1 MTESFA
7 FNRKCLVEI
16 RVGKNHDKV
25 HPAWQD
31 DTNEGFLICYDVNL
45 VFDDQSIFLVQ
56 PCEIEI
62 KGRYPGLG
70 LSLKEI
76 EAVNLPSL
84 FKISCLPMRVEE
96 MLQTDCLGEDV
107 INQYIVALEN
117 GSKIV
122 IRHVFPPMTIGI
134 RFEHGNA

>member
-1 MTESFA
+1 MIESMRLD
-7 FNRKCLVEI
+7 RKCLVEI
-16 RVGKNHDKV
+16 RVGKSHDKV

-56 PCEIEI
+56 PREVEIT
-62 KGRYPGLG
+62 GRYPGLG
-70 LSLKEI
+70 LSLEEI

-96 MLQTDCLGEDV
+96 VLQTDCLGEDV
-107 INQYIVALEN
+107 INQYIIALEN

-122 IRHVFPPMTIGI
+122 IRHVFPPMTMGI
-134 RFEHGNA
+134 RFEQGNA

>member
-1 MTESFA
+1 MTESFG

-31 DTNEGFLICYDVNL
+31 DTNEGFLICYDFNL

-56 PCEIEI
+56 PCEVEI
-62 KGRYPGLG
+62 MGRYPGLG

-76 EAVNLPSL
+76 EAADLPEIFEVSY
-84 FKISCLPMRVEE
+84 LPMRVEE
-96 MLQTDCLGEDV
+96 VVQTDYLGEGAK
-107 INQYIVALEN
+107 NQVELVLVN
-117 GSKIV
+117 GSKII
-122 IRHVFPPMTIGI
+122 IRHVFPPMTMGI
-134 RFEHGNA
+134 KLERENA